1 MKRAEPLVKGRE
13 LSPKTVSHYER
24 MPEVKR
30 EYIENDPLESP
41 AFKTLRKYLEKRR
54 LRSVGGGESF
64 EDHERELHRLMSA
77 WEAELLAS
85 DLLRHDVEAK
95 YITVN
100 GVRHRHAFR
109 AERTYVSQAGP
120 MRLER
125 SLYQPVG
132 GGPSI
137 CPMDL
142 QAGIVEGTWTPRA
155 ARIMATVVTEVPPG
169 DAEDIIAEFGG
180 MKPSASSLDRMP
192 KLLSARWEEHRIEQ
206 EEELRARDVVPK
218 EAAVIAV
225 SLDGVHVP
233 LKKKEVQDDPK
244 NKNGYREA
252 SCGTVSYLDKN
263 GNRLST
269 VRFGR
274 MPESKKR
281 TLKSQLK
288 AEFEW
293 AVAQRTDLT
302 VVKIAD
308 GAQDNWEFLQTLG
321 EDGIEILDFYHAAE
335 HLKKAADA
343 VHGAESLGAKALFGS
358 WRTILK
364 DDPQGA
370 EKVIRAIRYRRDQAS
385 GSARKILTAALK
397 YFRGMREG
405 MDYHLYKQLGLPI
418 GSGVVEAAC
427 KTLVSE
433 RLKQSGMR
441 WTMRGGQAILTL
453 RSLRQSDRWEHAWAI
468 LARSYKAKVRVAD
481 EGRSRR
487 AA

>member
-1 MKRAEPLVKGRE
+1 
-13 LSPKTVSHYER
+13 

-41 AFKTLRKYLEKRR
+41 SFKTLRKYLEKRR
-54 LRSVGGGESF
+54 LRSVGGNQNF
-64 EDHERELHRLMSA
+64 EDHEKELHRLISA

-85 DLLRHDVEAK
+85 DLVRHDIDKK
-95 YITVN
+95 YISVD
-100 GVRHRHAFR
+100 GVLYRHAFR
-109 AERTYVSQAGP
+109 ADQTYVSQAGS
-120 MRLER
+120 MRVER

-137 CPMDL
+137 CPMEL

-155 ARIMATVVTEVPPG
+155 ARIMATVVAEVPPG
-169 DAEDIIAEFGG
+169 DAEGMIAEFGG
-180 MKPSASSLDRMP
+180 MAPSASSLDRIP
-192 KLLSARWEEHRIEQ
+192 KSLSKRWEEHRIEW
-206 EEELRARDVVPK
+206 EDGLRTQDEVPK
-218 EAAVIAV
+218 EAAVIV
-225 SLDGVHVP
+225 ISLDGVHVP

-252 SCGTVSYLDKN
+252 SCGTVSYLDKE

-269 VRFGR
+269 VRFSR

-281 TLKSQLK
+281 TLKSQLE

-293 AVAQRTDLT
+293 AMARRPDLT

-308 GAQDNWEFLQTLG
+308 GAFDNWEFLHNLG
-321 EDGIEILDFYHAAE
+321 GDEGIEILDFYHAAE

-343 VHGAESLGAKALFGS
+343 VHGAESEEAKTLFAS
-358 WRTILK
+358 WRTTLK
-364 DDPQGA
+364 DDPNGA
-370 EKVIRAIRYRRDQAS
+370 EKVIRAIRYRRDQAR
-385 GSARKILTAALK
+385 GSARKTLTAALK
-397 YFRGMREG
+397 YFRSMKEG
-405 MDYHLYKQLGLPI
+405 MDYYQYKKVGLPI

-441 WTMRGGQAILTL
+441 WTIRGGQAILNL
-453 RSLRQSDRWEHAWAI
+453 RSLRQSDRWNEAWVM
-468 LARSYKAKVRVAD
+468 LALSYKAKVRVA
-481 EGRSRR
+481 GKCHKRR
-487 AA
+487 AG